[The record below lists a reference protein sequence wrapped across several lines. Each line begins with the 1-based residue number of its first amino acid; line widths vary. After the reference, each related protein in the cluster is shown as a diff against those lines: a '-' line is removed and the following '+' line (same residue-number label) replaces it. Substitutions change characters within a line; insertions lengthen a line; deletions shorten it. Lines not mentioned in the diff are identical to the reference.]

1 MTSRHLTWLALAAAV
16 AIAAA
21 IWAARDRAPETGGSS
36 GQPLVPGL
44 ESAVN
49 DVTRIDIGT
58 GDETRVTLERADEG
72 WTVAQK
78 SGYPADI
85 GKLRETLLALAGST
99 VLERKTSDPE
109 KYGQLG
115 VEDALDDDAPGA
127 WIELDGL
134 GDPVRLVIGDNA
146 RGGSSTYA
154 RRAGDES
161 ALLVSGNLDI
171 EKQPIEWLRRDILDV
186 AADSVQ
192 SVTITHPDGSSL
204 AVSKDR
210 HGLPDFSVADIPAG
224 HQVKSAADVNSVA
237 SALTGLRLED
247 VRPAEEIPA
256 EDKVQAVFRLFDGTV
271 LTVQAFERDEQ
282 KLVHV
287 DVAFDE
293 ALAEAMA
300 QAAATAA
307 ATPEAAAAAIEPAA
321 PGDNEDDAPARD
333 AEADAAAD
341 AAESAAETQR
351 AELEAAR
358 EKAAALETRL
368 EPWLFEVSDYKY
380 EQLSRDAADLF
391 EPTVPETAP
400 DGD

>member
-1 MTSRHLTWLALAAAV
+1 MTSRHLTWLAVAAAV

-21 IWAARDRAPETGGSS
+21 IWAARERAPDTGGSS

-44 ESAVN
+44 EAAVN
-49 DVTRIDIGT
+49 DVDRIDIGT
-58 GDETRVTLERADEG
+58 GGDPQVTLERDEDG

-78 SGYPADI
+78 SSYAADI
-85 GKLRETLLALAGST
+85 GKLREMLLALADAT

-109 KYGQLG
+109 HYGQLG
-115 VEDALDDDAPGA
+115 VGDQLDEDASGA
-127 WIELDGL
+127 WLEIAGL
-134 GDPVRLVIGDNA
+134 GEPVRLVIGDNA

-154 RRAGDES
+154 RRGGEES

-192 SVTITHPDGSSL
+192 AVTITHRDGRAL
-204 AVSKDR
+204 EVSKER
-210 HGLPDFSVADIPAG
+210 RGLPDFSITGIPAG
-224 HQVKSAADVNSVA
+224 QQVKSAADVNSVA

-247 VRPAEEIPA
+247 VRPAEEMPA
-256 EDKVQAVFRLFDGTV
+256 DDTVRAVFSLFDGTV

-287 DVAFDE
+287 DVEFDE

-300 QAAATAA
+300 QAAAAAA
-307 ATPEAAAAAIEPAA
+307 ATPDAAAAAIEPAA
-321 PGDNEDDAPARD
+321 PGEGDSDAIAQAARAD
-333 AEADAAAD
+333 AET
-341 AAESAAETQR
+341 AAESQR
-351 AELEAAR
+351 AEREAAR
-358 EKAAALETRL
+358 AKAAALQARL
-368 EPWLFEVSDYKY
+368 DPWLFEVSDYKY
-380 EQLSRDAADLF
+380 EQLTRDAADLF
-391 EPTVPETAP
+391 ESTVPDAAA

>member
-1 MTSRHLTWLALAAAV
+1 MTSKHLTWLALAAAV

-21 IWAARDRAPETGGSS
+21 IWAARERAPETGGSS
-36 GQPLVPGL
+36 GNPLVPGL

-49 DVTRIDIGT
+49 DVARIDIGT
-58 GDETRVTLERADEG
+58 GDETRVTLERGEDG

-85 GKLRETLLALAGST
+85 GKLREMLLALAGST

-115 VEDALDDDAPGA
+115 VEDVLEDDAPGA

-154 RRAGDES
+154 RRAGEES

-224 HQVKSAADVNSVA
+224 HQIKSAGDVNSVA

-256 EDKVQAVFRLFDGTV
+256 EDKVQAAFRLFDGTV

-293 ALAEAMA
+293 ALATAMA
-300 QAAATAA
+300 QAAAAA
-307 ATPEAAAAAIEPAA
+307 AAIPEAAAAAIEPAT
-321 PGDNEDDAPARD
+321 PGEEGDAPAGD
-333 AEADAAAD
+333 ADTSAAEA
-341 AAESAAETQR
+341 AAETQR
-351 AELEAAR
+351 ADLEAAR
-358 EKAAALETRL
+358 ESAAALETRL

-380 EQLSRDAADLF
+380 EQLTRDAADLF
-391 EPTVPETAP
+391 EPTVPETAT